1 LIARRLRRRAKIRFA
16 DSHPGSESAFG
27 GQPKPQKSTF
37 KEGGGSE
44 NFLKKVYIFATLLF
58 RSRPYPP
65 AR

>member
-37 KEGGGSE
+37 KEGGAA
-44 NFLKKVYIFATLLF
+44 KIF
-58 RSRPYPP
+58 
-65 AR
+65 